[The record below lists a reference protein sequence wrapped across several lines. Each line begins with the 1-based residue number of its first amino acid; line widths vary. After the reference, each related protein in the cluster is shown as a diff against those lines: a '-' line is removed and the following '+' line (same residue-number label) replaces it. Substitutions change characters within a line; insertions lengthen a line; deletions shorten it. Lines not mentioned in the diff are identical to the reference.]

1 MCSGLFDNGLMSSLC
16 PLLREFLSRVRV
28 VVGEFVQDKE
38 EQVIPIKFVSVHEN
52 YTHAVPMNY
61 DIALVELDQHIV
73 MAEQQQGRTS
83 LGLCS
88 VNDGCVSDEEGV
100 IKNPAVPGNRY
111 ENNQLCS
118 WHLTTPPGFRIDL
131 EFGSFDLENDSHCH
145 HDRLTVFVGTR
156 KPVAILCGS
165 SVLSPV
171 LLNNSQNAELLF
183 SSDISRAGSG
193 FVIRHHAVRGHFHPV
208 RMWGSHPGEGSVFYP
223 HPKLPTTLQQCLCH
237 PCATA
242 TCGEAGLC

>member
-156 KPVAILCGS
+156 KPV
-165 SVLSPV
+165 
-171 LLNNSQNAELLF
+171 
-183 SSDISRAGSG
+183 
-193 FVIRHHAVRGHFHPV
+193 V

-242 TCGEAGLC
+242 TCGEELWCVSTPSEFD